1 MRSLWGCE
9 CVVAGHDSG
18 SRGVAVLFKNNF
30 EYKIHNV
37 LKDNEGG
44 YILIDIE
51 MMNKHLT
58 LVYIYAPSSASGD
71 HLEFF
76 DTEIREIVAMDNELI
91 VIGGDWNVAL
101 NPQMDTNHPRN
112 VYQVRSRKNFF
123 YFMNDYELVDI
134 YRTLDADTRKYS
146 WRHFNGMQRSR
157 LDFFSYL

>member
-18 SRGVAVLFKNNF
+18 SKGVAVLFKNNF

-44 YILIDIE
+44 YIWINIE

-58 LVYIYAPSSASGD
+58 LVYIYAPSSGD
-71 HLEFF
+71 DPKFF
-76 DTEIREIVAMDNELI
+76 DTVIREIVAMDNELI

-101 NPQMDTNHPRN
+101 NPKMDTNHPRN
-112 VYQVRSRKNFF
+112 VYRIRSRKNIFD
-123 YFMNDYELVDI
+123 FMNDYELVDI

-146 WRHFNGMQRSR
+146 WKRFNGMQKSR
-157 LDFFSYL
+157 LDLFSCL